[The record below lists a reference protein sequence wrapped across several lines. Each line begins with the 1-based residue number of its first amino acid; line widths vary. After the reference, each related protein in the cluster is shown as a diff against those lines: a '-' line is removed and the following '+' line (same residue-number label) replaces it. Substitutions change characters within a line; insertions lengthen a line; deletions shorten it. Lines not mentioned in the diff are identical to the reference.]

1 MRSIWRTPR
10 GSGTRAPK
18 LDVRDDSSPTGVK
31 RDIALVCL
39 ADGLVGASFGAIAV
53 GAGLPMWV
61 PIAMSLF
68 VFAGAAQ
75 FILVGVLAAGGNPLA
90 AVASALLVN
99 TRLIPLGFSISDTF
113 DGSSWPRKLL
123 GAHLITDEAVAFTV
137 LEQETERRRVS
148 FWLCGIG
155 LFVAWNIGV
164 LGGTLVGGQITD
176 TAALGLDAAFPAVLI
191 ALVMPALRDA
201 VTRKAALIGGGVAVA
216 AALVLPPGLPVL
228 LALVGVL
235 PAYIATKVTA

>member
-1 MRSIWRTPR
+1 MRSIWRTP
-10 GSGTRAPK
+10 P
-18 LDVRDDSSPTGVK
+18 SSLS

-53 GAGLPMWV
+53 SAGLPIWV
-61 PIAMSLF
+61 PVAMSVF

-99 TRLIPLGFSISDTF
+99 TRLVPLGFSISDTF
-113 DGSSWPRKLL
+113 DGTSWPRKLL
-123 GAHLITDEAVAFTV
+123 GSHLITDESVAFTAM
-137 LEQETERRRVS
+137 EGARTRRRAA

-155 LFVAWNIGV
+155 LFVAWNFGV
-164 LGGTLVGGQITD
+164 LIGSVLGGQITD

-201 VTRKAALIGGGVAVA
+201 LTRNAALIGAAIAVA

-228 LALVGVL
+228 LALLGVI
-235 PAYIATKVTA
+235 PAYVATKVNA

>member
-1 MRSIWRTPR
+1 MRSIWRTVR
-10 GSGTRAPK
+10 ASVTRART
-18 LDVRDDSSPTGVK
+18 LVTGHDFPLTGTT

-53 GAGLPMWV
+53 GSGLPIWV
-61 PIAMSLF
+61 PVAMSVL

-99 TRLIPLGFSISDTF
+99 ARLIPLGFSVSDTF
-113 DGSSWPRKLL
+113 DGSSRARRLL
-123 GAHLITDEAVAFTV
+123 GSHLITDEVVAFTV
-137 LEQETERRRVS
+137 TEKDPVRRRSS
-148 FWLCGIG
+148 FWVCGIG

-164 LGGTLVGGQITD
+164 LGGTLAGGLITD

-191 ALVMPALRDA
+191 ALVMPAMRDA
-201 VTRKAALIGGGVAVA
+201 VTRKAAVLGATIAVA
-216 AALVLPPGLPVL
+216 ASLVLPPGLPVL
-228 LALVGVL
+228 LALLGVAPVWL
-235 PAYIATKVTA
+235 ATKVNA

>member
-1 MRSIWRTPR
+1 MRSIWRTP
-10 GSGTRAPK
+10 P
-18 LDVRDDSSPTGVK
+18 SSLS

-53 GAGLPMWV
+53 SAGLPIWV
-61 PIAMSLF
+61 PVAMSVF

-99 TRLIPLGFSISDTF
+99 TRLVPLGFSISDTL
-113 DGSSWPRKLL
+113 DGTSWPRKLL
-123 GAHLITDEAVAFTV
+123 GSHLITDEAVAFTAM
-137 LEQETERRRVS
+137 EGERTRRRAA

-164 LGGTLVGGQITD
+164 LIGSVLGGQITD

-191 ALVMPALRDA
+191 ALVMPALRDTL
-201 VTRKAALIGGGVAVA
+201 TRNAALIGAAIAVA

-228 LALVGVL
+228 LALLGVI
-235 PAYIATKVTA
+235 PAYVATKVNA

>member
-1 MRSIWRTPR
+1 MRSIWRTTP
-10 GSGTRAPK
+10 
-18 LDVRDDSSPTGVK
+18 SSLS

-53 GAGLPMWV
+53 SAGLPIWV
-61 PIAMSLF
+61 PVAMSVF

-99 TRLIPLGFSISDTF
+99 TRLVPLGFSISDTF
-113 DGSSWPRKLL
+113 DGTSWPRKLL
-123 GAHLITDEAVAFTV
+123 GSHLITDEAVAFTAM
-137 LEQETERRRVS
+137 EGERTRRRAA

-164 LGGTLVGGQITD
+164 LIGAVLGGQITD

-191 ALVMPALRDA
+191 ALVMPALRDTL
-201 VTRKAALIGGGVAVA
+201 TRNAALIGAAIAVA

-228 LALVGVL
+228 LALLGVI
-235 PAYIATKVTA
+235 PAYVATKVNA

>member
-1 MRSIWRTPR
+1 MRSIWRTPVL
-10 GSGTRAPK
+10 GPAAAT
-18 LDVRDDSSPTGVK
+18 

-39 ADGLVGASFGAIAV
+39 ADGLVGASFGAISVA
-53 GAGLPMWV
+53 AGLPIWV

-99 TRLIPLGFSISDTF
+99 TRLIPLGFSVSDTLT
-113 DGSSWPRKLL
+113 GTSPLKKLL
-123 GAHLITDEAVAFTV
+123 GTHLITDEAVAFTV
-137 LEQETERRRVS
+137 LEDEPHRRRS
-148 FWLCGIG
+148 AFWMCGLG

-164 LGGTLVGGQITD
+164 VGGVAVGGQITD

-191 ALVMPALRDA
+191 ALVMPALREA
-201 VTRKAALIGGGVAVA
+201 ATRNAALIGAVIAVA

-228 LALVGVL
+228 LSLLGVF
-235 PAYIATKVTA
+235 PAFFATNVRA

>member
-1 MRSIWRTPR
+1 MAMRSIWRTPV
-10 GSGTRAPK
+10 A
-18 LDVRDDSSPTGVK
+18 

-53 GAGLPMWV
+53 GAGLPIWV
-61 PIAMSLF
+61 PIAMSIV

-75 FILVGVLAAGGNPLA
+75 FILVGVLAAGGNPVA

-99 TRLIPLGFSISDTF
+99 TRLVPLGFSVSDTF
-113 DGSSWPRKLL
+113 AGKSWARRLV

-137 LEQETERRRVS
+137 AEKDEHRRRAS
-148 FWLCGIG
+148 FWMCGTG
-155 LFVAWNIGV
+155 LFVAWNVGV
-164 LGGTLVGGQITD
+164 LAGAFLGGRITD

-201 VTRKAALIGGGVAVA
+201 TTRKAALLGGAVAVCA
-216 AALVLPPGLPVL
+216 AFVLPPGLPVL
-228 LALVGVL
+228 LALLGVV
-235 PAYIATKVTA
+235 PAFVSSKVDA

>member
-1 MRSIWRTPR
+1 MRSILRTP
-10 GSGTRAPK
+10 P
-18 LDVRDDSSPTGVK
+18 SSPS

-53 GAGLPMWV
+53 SAGLPIWV
-61 PIAMSLF
+61 PVAMSVF

-99 TRLIPLGFSISDTF
+99 TRLVPLGFSISDTF
-113 DGSSWPRKLL
+113 DGTSWPRKLL
-123 GAHLITDEAVAFTV
+123 GSHLITDEAVAFTAM
-137 LEQETERRRVS
+137 ESERTRRRAA

-155 LFVAWNIGV
+155 LFVAWNTGV
-164 LGGTLVGGQITD
+164 LIGAFLGGQITD

-191 ALVMPALRDA
+191 ALIMPALRDA
-201 VTRKAALIGGGVAVA
+201 LTRNAALIGAAIAVA

-228 LALVGVL
+228 LALLGVI
-235 PAYIATKVTA
+235 PAYVATKVNA

>member
-1 MRSIWRTPR
+1 MAMRSIWRTP
-10 GSGTRAPK
+10 SA
-18 LDVRDDSSPTGVK
+18 

-53 GAGLPMWV
+53 GAGLPIWL
-61 PIAMSLF
+61 PIAMSIF

-75 FILVGVLAAGGNPLA
+75 FILIGVLAAGGNPVA

-99 TRLIPLGFSISDTF
+99 TRLIPLGFSVSDTF
-113 DGSSWPRKLL
+113 DGKPWIRRLL
-123 GAHLITDEAVAFTV
+123 GSHLITDEAVAFTV
-137 LEQETERRRVS
+137 LEKDRTKRRTA

-164 LGGTLVGGQITD
+164 FAGTFLGGRITD

-191 ALVMPALRDA
+191 ALVMPALRDTA
-201 VTRKAALIGGGVAVA
+201 TRNA
-216 AALVLPPGLPVL
+216 AALGAVLAVVAAFVLPPGLPVL
-228 LALVGVL
+228 VALLGVV
-235 PAYIATKVTA
+235 PAFITSKVIA